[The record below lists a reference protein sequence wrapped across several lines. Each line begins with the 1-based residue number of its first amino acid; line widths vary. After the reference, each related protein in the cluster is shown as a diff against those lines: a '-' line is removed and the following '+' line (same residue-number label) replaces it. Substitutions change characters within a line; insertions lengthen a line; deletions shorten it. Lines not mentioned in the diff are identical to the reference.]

1 MRDSARH
8 AISGLAHPLSTV
20 GLVAGFVLFALSLTP
35 SLMPRSFAVQGLLS
49 GVSAACG
56 YMIGAGLSWLW
67 SYLELPQP
75 GRNVRRLPLIA
86 GAFGLLVAVVFLWQ
100 AVGWQNSIRALWD
113 LPPLDSAEPYKLALV
128 ASVAFLIALLL
139 GRLFRLACLS
149 LSRWLNR
156 FVPRRVSNV
165 IGALLA
171 VALFWSI
178 GQGVL
183 IRSAVDAM
191 DASFQQVDALV
202 DDNTP
207 APTAPLKTGSVASH
221 VTWGDIG
228 QQGRN
233 FIASGPGAD
242 EIAGFWGTPAL
253 EPVRVYVGLNNEE
266 TAERRAALALRELQR
281 QGGFERSVLVIVA
294 PTGTGWVDPAAMDT
308 LEYLHRGDVASVA
321 LQYSYL
327 SSWLSLLVEPEEGQE
342 AARALFAAVYGH
354 WTSLP
359 PQARPRLYL
368 HGLSLG
374 ALNSQLS
381 TDIYD
386 VIADPYQGALWSGPP
401 FRSARWQAAT
411 AQRNEGSPAWLP
423 RFRDGSIIRF
433 TNQTNALN
441 DAEADW
447 GPIRFV
453 FLQYASDP
461 VTFFDPAAVFREPD
475 WMRAPRGP
483 DVSPDLTWLPVVT
496 MLQLLFDMMIATTS
510 PMGHGHVY
518 APEHYIDAWVAVTEP
533 PVGQAEVDRL
543 RAMVMEAS
551 EGSR

>member
-1 MRDSARH
+1 MRDRTRH

-20 GLVAGFVLFALSLTP
+20 GLVAGFVFFALSLTP
-35 SLMPRSFAVQGLLS
+35 SLMPRPFLVQGLLS

-56 YMIGAGLSWLW
+56 YMIGTGLAWLW
-67 SYLELPQP
+67 DYLELPSAD
-75 GRNVRRLPLIA
+75 RNVRRLPLIA
-86 GAFGLLVAVVFLWQ
+86 GAGGVLLAMVFLWQ
-100 AVGWQNSIRALWD
+100 AVGWQNSIRTLWD
-113 LPPLDSAEPYKLALV
+113 LPPLDSAEPYKLGLV
-128 ASVAFLIALLL
+128 ALVAFLIALLL

-149 LSRWLNR
+149 LSRWLSR

-191 DASFQQVDALV
+191 DASFQQVDALM
-202 DDNTP
+202 DDDTQ
-207 APTAPLKTGSVASH
+207 APTAPLKTGSDASYVA
-221 VTWGDIG
+221 WGDIG

-233 FIASGPGAD
+233 FIASGPGAA
-242 EIAGFWGTPAL
+242 EIGGFWETSAL

-281 QGGFERSVLVIVA
+281 QGGFDRSVLVIVV
-294 PTGTGWVDPAAMDT
+294 PTGTEWVDPAAMDT

-327 SSWLSLLVEPEEGQE
+327 TSWLSLLVEPEEGQD
-342 AARALFAAVYGH
+342 AARALFDAVYGY

-359 PQARPRLYL
+359 SQARPRLYL

-374 ALNSQLS
+374 ALNSQIS

-386 VIADPYQGALWSGPP
+386 VVADPYQGALWSGPP

-461 VTFFDPAAVFREPD
+461 VTFFDPTAVFREPD
-475 WMRAPRGP
+475 WMQAPRGP

-496 MLQLLFDMMIATTS
+496 MLQLLFDMMIATSS

-533 PVGQAEVDRL
+533 PVGPAEISRL
-543 RAMVMEAS
+543 RTMVMEAS
-551 EGSR
+551 DRAQ